1 MKKAGNLG
9 KTSSKL
15 LGNVSKVFGLFD
27 TVDIVGKVTDSTIPL
42 LDKALD
48 RHHEHRRS
56 LIRLDNLIHMDLLE
70 AKAHLEQQGFI
81 VSTILA
87 KPSKKYQQAKVNEVV
102 DMSPKSGKLPAGSLI
117 KLYYLNQNLLEQI
130 KEMISL
136 PDLVGLP
143 LAQAQDI
150 LEELGFKPIPL
161 RLVAHKDYAKYQ
173 ANQVISMSPKPNL
186 VQNQI
191 KKGSLVKLSYLDEET
206 LLASQ
211 DLAQA
216 WSEKQAQRQQKIM
229 DSLNQV
235 GQLFNQKKE

>member
-1 MKKAGNLG
+1 MKKTGNLG
-9 KTSSKL
+9 KTSGKL
-15 LGNVSKVFGLFD
+15 LGSVGKVFGLLD

-42 LDKALD
+42 IDKALD

-56 LIRLDNLIHMDLLE
+56 LIRLDNLIHMDLFE

-117 KLYYLNQNLLEQI
+117 KLYYLDQALLEQI

-143 LAQAQDI
+143 IDQAQ
-150 LEELGFKPIPL
+150 ELLQNLGLKPIPL
-161 RLVAHKDYAKYQ
+161 LLSANKDYAKYQ
-173 ANQVISMSPKPNL
+173 AHQVISMSPKPNL
-186 VQNQI
+186 VQSQI
-191 KKGSLVKLSYLDEET
+191 KKGSLVKMTYLDEET

-211 DLAQA
+211 ALAQA
-216 WSEKQAQRQQKIM
+216 WSDKQAQRQQKVMETIK
-229 DSLNQV
+229 QT
-235 GQLFNQKKE
+235 GQLFKPK